1 MKCLHF
7 IILCLYAMIM
17 QSCSKQYSYFT
28 KQLHDEFNWSDQELK
43 EIQFYLS
50 EDIVLHREL
59 SREDSRIT
67 NGKIK
72 ISGGSE
78 IEELIFEKDTPGILM
93 FSPKEDRFAVS
104 FEEGKY
110 LMFGPNK
117 KTQGRFVLLAKEWNR
132 RSGQITYGDK
142 VYQTP
147 SESAYASLLVDVDNI
162 RKTKYK
168 VKKAE
173 GRKVN

>member
-1 MKCLHF
+1 MKGLPF
-7 IILCLYAMIM
+7 LILCTLAIM
-17 QSCSKQYSYFT
+17 LQSCSKQYSYFT
-28 KQLHDEFNWSDQELK
+28 EQLHDEYNWSDQELK
-43 EIQFYLS
+43 EIQYYLS

-72 ISGGSE
+72 ISGGRE
-78 IEELIFEKDTPGILM
+78 VEELIFEKDTPGILM
-93 FSPKEDRFAVS
+93 FSPKEDRFAIS
-104 FEEGKY
+104 FEKDKY

-132 RSGQITYGDK
+132 RSGEITYGDK

-173 GRKVN
+173 GVKIR